1 MTEPD
6 SSTFHSV
13 GVKRK
18 RGEKPWRREEGERK
32 GGERE
37 KREYRGGV
45 KRERIRISTEGGTAQ
60 PEV

>member
-18 RGEKPWRREEGERK
+18 KGRETVEK
-32 GGERE
+32 GGGRKERGRE
-37 KREYRGGV
+37 REYRGGV
-45 KRERIRISTEGGTAQ
+45 KRERIRVSTEGGTAQ